1 MFPCWSVPQY
11 RVLKATAAPSTLIR
25 CQTKTELFCSVFTK
39 ICVHTYRFRIVFAR
53 PHYNDHQERSHMESS
68 VRHFRVGWRPVVSI
82 LMTSPISDSIV
93 FTVHT
98 RKQRFKKHRFQIA
111 QLWRAF
117 SNDSVFGD
125 RFRLCSVD
133 DSRIRSKTAPFSFES
148 GLVWTGPVSSANI
161 QTWWISNI
169 HSFNKVLI
177 HHG

>member
-25 CQTKTELFCSVFTK
+25 CQTKTELFCSVFRK

-82 LMTSPISDSIV
+82 LMTSPFSDCIV

-98 RKQRFKKHRFQIA
+98 RKQRFQKSIVFKSLNSGERFRMTPFSVIVFVFVVWTTA
-111 QLWRAF
+111 VSGAKQL
-117 SNDSVFGD
+117 
-125 RFRLCSVD
+125 RFRL
-133 DSRIRSKTAPFSFES
+133 KTD
-148 GLVWTGPVSSANI
+148 
-161 QTWWISNI
+161 
-169 HSFNKVLI
+169 
-177 HHG
+177 